1 MKTSRLQNVLKLLF
15 VAIGINGLVLA
26 SAFSQEPSTVTTDAQ
41 KPKWALQFQIN
52 DNFSLT
58 SFQGST
64 ISLNKCLSNNRSFRM
79 GLSLNTTLEDY
90 DMESRI
96 IEDNEDKSENN
107 FHFLLT
113 TQYVRN
119 YKNRN
124 KVTPFF
130 GFGPAV
136 QFNYDNEKNTFGTS
150 SRTSVKTTSWGMG
163 ISGVIGVEYFIRNN
177 LGLLAEYG
185 SNLMYNRSKTE
196 DITEIRR
203 GENNKFVTTEDI
215 DEKTTTIDFSPA
227 LVKFGLSIYF

>member
-1 MKTSRLQNVLKLLF
+1 MKTSRLQNVLKLVF
-15 VAIGINGLVLA
+15 VAFGINSLILA
-26 SAFSQEPSTVTTDAQ
+26 SAFSQERSDAATDAQ
-41 KPKWALQFQIN
+41 KPNWALQFQIN

-79 GLSLNTTLEDY
+79 GLSLNTTFKDY
-90 DMESRI
+90 DMTCPVL
-96 IEDNEDKSENN
+96 DNEDKSENN

-113 TQYVRN
+113 TQYIKN